1 VPDERHPSAPA
12 TPFSLLEPPAASQ
25 TGLTGEE
32 RRRIFLNDAALADNV
47 DVRKNIAT
55 FGCDLSLIEFPEW
68 QRTKHVH
75 RLHPYLGKFVP
86 QLVELFLRRFFKSGD
101 TILDPFAGSGTTLVE
116 ANALGMNALGI
127 ELSPFN
133 CLVIEAKTRRHDLP
147 LLSREVADTFRRVE
161 DFSRQGKGEG
171 LLPLLPKPGS
181 FTTESAYLN
190 AWIAPEALQ
199 QILFYRSIIPEY
211 RNQDLLKV
219 ILSRTARSCRLV
231 PHYDLARPKKP
242 LKPGEEYY
250 CVKHRRTCE
259 PISDGLKYF
268 RRYSRDTVSRIE
280 EFDRL
285 RDRAPRGLG
294 VAQPPSAVPSIVGG
308 VSTRREDRG
317 MGTSR
322 PQSQPGAAVPH
333 ASCTVLQ
340 GNARTTP
347 LPEGVLLDGVF
358 TSPPYVGM
366 IDYHEQHRYAYE
378 LFPELERRD
387 ESEIGPMSLG
397 KSKKAQRAYQ
407 ADIATVFRNLRPWL
421 KPTAKLFVVAN
432 DRHGLYPAIGEM
444 AGLRLVDTFH
454 RPVPMRTERDTA
466 TYFESI
472 FWFELQ

>member
-1 VPDERHPSAPA
+1 VTAKPEP
-12 TPFSLLEPPAASQ
+12 TPFSQLEAPAASQ
-25 TGLTGEE
+25 KGLTGDA
-32 RRRIFLNDAALADNV
+32 RRRIFLKNAALAENV
-47 DVRKNIAT
+47 DVRKNIET

-75 RLHPYLGKFVP
+75 RLHPYLGKFIP
-86 QLVELFLRRFFKSGD
+86 QLVELFLRRFFEPGD

-133 CLVIEAKTRRHDLP
+133 CLIIEAKTRRHDLAAIR
-147 LLSREVADTFRRVE
+147 REVTDAFRRVE
-161 DFSRQGKGEG
+161 VFSRQEDG
-171 LLPLLPKPGS
+171 LLPLLPKPGAFGTAS
-181 FTTESAYLN
+181 SYLN
-190 AWIAPEALQ
+190 DWIAPQALQ
-199 QILFYRSIIPEY
+199 QILFYRSISPEY

-219 ILSRTARSCRLV
+219 ILSRTARSVRLI

-242 LKPGEEYY
+242 LKPGEQYH
-250 CVKHRRTCE
+250 CVKHNRTCE
-259 PISDGLKYF
+259 PITDGLKFF

-285 RDRAPRGLG
+285 R
-294 VAQPPSAVPSIVGG
+294 SH
-308 VSTRREDRG
+308 
-317 MGTSR
+317 R
-322 PQSQPGAAVPH
+322 PEACA
-333 ASCTVLQ
+333 TVLK
-340 GNARTTP
+340 GDARTTP
-347 LPEGVLLDGVF
+347 LPDGVRLDGVF

-387 ESEIGPMSLG
+387 ASEIGPMSLG

-407 ADIATVFRNLRPWL
+407 ADIAAVFRNLRPWL

-432 DRHGLYPAIGEM
+432 DTHGLYPAIGEM
-444 AGLRLVDTFH
+444 AELKLVDTFH
-454 RPVPMRTERDTA
+454 RPVPMRTERDVK

-472 FWFELQ
+472 FWFELA

>member
-1 VPDERHPSAPA
+1 M
-12 TPFSLLEPPAASQ
+12 
-25 TGLTGEE
+25 
-32 RRRIFLNDAALADNV
+32 FLKNAALAENV
-47 DVRKNIAT
+47 DVRKNIET

-75 RLHPYLGKFVP
+75 RLHPYLGKFIP
-86 QLVELFLRRFFKSGD
+86 QLVELFLRRFFEPGD

-133 CLVIEAKTRRHDLP
+133 CLIIEAKTRRHDLAAIR
-147 LLSREVADTFRRVE
+147 REVTDAFRRVE
-161 DFSRQGKGEG
+161 VFSRQEDG
-171 LLPLLPKPGS
+171 LLPLLPKPGAFGTAS
-181 FTTESAYLN
+181 SYLN
-190 AWIAPEALQ
+190 DWIAPQALQ
-199 QILFYRSIIPEY
+199 QILFYRSISPEY

-219 ILSRTARSCRLV
+219 ILSRTARSVRLI

-242 LKPGEEYY
+242 LKPGEQYH
-250 CVKHRRTCE
+250 CVKHNRTCE
-259 PISDGLKYF
+259 PITDGLKFF

-285 RDRAPRGLG
+285 R
-294 VAQPPSAVPSIVGG
+294 SH
-308 VSTRREDRG
+308 
-317 MGTSR
+317 R
-322 PQSQPGAAVPH
+322 PEACA
-333 ASCTVLQ
+333 TVLK
-340 GNARTTP
+340 GDARTTP
-347 LPEGVLLDGVF
+347 LPDGVRLDGVF

-387 ESEIGPMSLG
+387 ASEIGPMSLG

-407 ADIATVFRNLRPWL
+407 ADIAAVFRNLRPWL

-432 DRHGLYPAIGEM
+432 DTHGLYPAIGEM
-444 AGLRLVDTFH
+444 AELKLVDTFH
-454 RPVPMRTERDTA
+454 RPVPMRTERDVK

-472 FWFELQ
+472 FWFELA

>member
-1 VPDERHPSAPA
+1 VPDERPPDPPA
-12 TPFSLLEPPAASQ
+12 SPFSQLEPPAASQ
-25 TGLTGEE
+25 KGLTGDE
-32 RRRIFLNDAALADNV
+32 RRRIFLKDAALTDNV

-86 QLVELFLRRFFKSGD
+86 QLVELFLRRFFKPGE

-116 ANALGMNALGI
+116 ANALGMNAVGI

-133 CLVIEAKTRRHDLP
+133 CLIIEAKTRRHDLAAIR
-147 LLSREVADTFRRVE
+147 REVADAFRRVE
-161 DFSRQGKGEG
+161 AFSRQEEG

-181 FTTESAYLN
+181 FTTDSHYLN
-190 AWIAPEALQ
+190 DWIAPEALQ

-211 RNQDLLKV
+211 RNQDLLRV
-219 ILSRTARSCRLV
+219 ILSRTARSVRLI

-242 LKPGEEYY
+242 LKPGEQYY

-259 PISDGLKYF
+259 PITDGLKF
-268 RRYSRDTVSRIE
+268 FHRYSRDTVSRIE
-280 EFDRL
+280 EFDKI
-285 RDRAPRGLG
+285 RDRESRESPRI
-294 VAQPPSAVPSIVGG
+294 Q
-308 VSTRREDRG
+308 STRNAERETRNG
-317 MGTSR
+317 VR
-322 PQSQPGAAVPH
+322 
-333 ASCTVLQ
+333 CTVLQ
-340 GNARTTP
+340 GDARTTP
-347 LPEGVLLDGVF
+347 LPEGTRLDGVF

-387 ESEIGPMSLG
+387 ASEIGPMSLG
-397 KSKKAQRAYQ
+397 KGRKAQRAYQ
-407 ADIATVFRNLRPWL
+407 ADIAAVFRHLRPWL
-421 KPTAKLFVVAN
+421 KPEAKLFVVAN
-432 DRHGLYPAIGEM
+432 DRFGLYPAIGEM

-454 RPVPMRTERDTA
+454 RPVPMRTERDTT

-472 FWFELQ
+472 FWFEPA

>member
-1 VPDERHPSAPA
+1 VPEHSRAKELP
-12 TPFSLLEPPAASQ
+12 TPFSQLEAPAPSQ
-25 TGLTGEE
+25 TGLTGEQ
-32 RRRIFLNDAALADNV
+32 RRRIFLKDAALADNV
-47 DVRKNIAT
+47 DVRKNIET

-75 RLHPYLGKFVP
+75 RLHPYLGKFIP
-86 QLVELFLRRFFKSGD
+86 QLVELFLRRFFAAGD

-116 ANALGMNALGI
+116 ANALGMHALGI

-133 CLVIEAKTRRHDLP
+133 CLIIQAKTRRHDLA
-147 LLSREVADTFRRVE
+147 LLRREVRDAFRRIE
-161 DFSRQGKGEG
+161 EFTRQGKGGG
-171 LLPLLPKPGS
+171 LLPLFPRPGA
-181 FTTESAYLN
+181 FTADSPYLN
-190 AWIAPEALQ
+190 AWIAPQALQ

-219 ILSRTARSCRLV
+219 VLSRTARSCRLI

-242 LKPGEEYY
+242 LRPGEQYY
-250 CVKHRRTCE
+250 CVKHRRMCE
-259 PISDGLKYF
+259 PISDGLKFF
-268 RRYSRDTVSRIE
+268 RRYSRDTVNRIE

-285 RDRAPRGLG
+285 RTHGLE
-294 VAQPPSAVPSIVGG
+294 ACA
-308 VSTRREDRG
+308 T
-317 MGTSR
+317 
-322 PQSQPGAAVPH
+322 A
-333 ASCTVLQ
+333 TVVE
-340 GNARTTP
+340 GDARTTR
-347 LPEGVLLDGVF
+347 LPDGVRLDGVF

-378 LFPELERRD
+378 LFPELARRD

-397 KSKKAQRAYQ
+397 KGKKAQRAYQ
-407 ADIATVFRNLRPWL
+407 ADIAAVFRHLRPWL

-472 FWFELQ
+472 FWFEPA

>member
-1 VPDERHPSAPA
+1 MSEPTP

-25 TGLTGEE
+25 TGLTGDQ
-32 RRRIFLNDAALADNV
+32 RRRIFLTDAALADNV
-47 DVRKNIAT
+47 DVRKNIET

-86 QLVELFLRRFFKSGD
+86 QLVELFLRRFFKVGD
-101 TILDPFAGSGTTLVE
+101 TILDPFGGSGTTLVE
-116 ANALGMNALGI
+116 ANALGMKALGI

-133 CLVIEAKTRRHDLP
+133 CMVIEAKTRRHDLA
-147 LLSREVADTFRRVE
+147 LLRREVADACRRVE
-161 DFSRQGKGEG
+161 DFSRQGKGSG
-171 LLPLLPKPGS
+171 LLPLVPRPGS
-181 FTTESAYLN
+181 FASESEYLN
-190 AWIAPEALQ
+190 AWIAPQALQ
-199 QILFYRSIIPEY
+199 QLLFYRSIIPDY

-250 CVKHRRTCE
+250 CPKHRRMCQ
-259 PISDGLKYF
+259 PLSDGLKYF

-285 RDRAPRGLG
+285 R
-294 VAQPPSAVPSIVGG
+294 
-308 VSTRREDRG
+308 THRRDACA
-317 MGTSR
+317 T
-322 PQSQPGAAVPH
+322 AAT
-333 ASCTVLQ
+333 ATVLQ
-340 GNARTTP
+340 GDARTTP

-387 ESEIGPMSLG
+387 ASEIGPMSLG
-397 KSKKAQRAYQ
+397 KGKKAQRAYQ
-407 ADIATVFRNLRPWL
+407 ADIAAVFRHIRPWL

-444 AGLRLVDTFH
+444 AGLKLVDTFH

-472 FWFELQ
+472 FWFEPV